1 MIKFNAALA
10 NCWIEQE
17 ALEAVRAGRLVRY
30 ENMPSQLFIEFEGTD
45 TGICGLMGVTALP
58 DWQGRDITV
67 ANGMVNVI
75 GKVMGFNTEII
86 ENGYRYR
93 EPWGQLIEVPT
104 KYRVTYC
111 AMVEK
116 LLIRE
121 EGVIE

>member
-1 MIKFNAALA
+1 MITFNASLA

-17 ALEAVRAGRLVRY
+17 ALEAVHAGRLVRY

-45 TGICGLMGVTALP
+45 AGICGLMDISDIS

-67 ANGMVNVI
+67 VNGILSVV
-75 GKVMGFNTEII
+75 GKVIGFNTEVI

-93 EPWGQLIEVPT
+93 EPWGQLMEVPT

-111 AMVEK
+111 AVVEK
-116 LLIRE
+116 MIIRE
-121 EGVIE
+121 KE